1 MNPITGWLTAAAF
14 LLILIGVA
22 YVAITDKK
30 KNREKQEELEEEIKK
45 QQATI
50 VDMYKHVEE
59 LAQIQ
64 RGKSEV
70 DQKIK
75 EAKTDEELAEII
87 SSIVAIN
94 NSKLRK

>member
-1 MNPITGWLTAAAF
+1 MNPITGWLAAAAF
-14 LLILIGVA
+14 LFMLIGVA

-30 KNREKQEELEEEIKK
+30 KSREKQKELEEEIKK

-59 LAQIQ
+59 LALIQ
-64 RGKSEV
+64 KGKSDV

>member
-1 MNPITGWLTAAAF
+1 MNPITGWLAAAAF
-14 LLILIGVA
+14 LFMLIGVA

-30 KNREKQEELEEEIKK
+30 KSREKQKELEEEIKK

-59 LAQIQ
+59 LALIQ
-64 RGKSEV
+64 KGKSEV